1 MVAIKEE
8 SIKLGQELGQGE
20 FGSVLKGVY
29 TGNKGVK
36 MDVAVKTL
44 RIDAMGHGEKVGQ
57 LYQSTHVKSASRA
70 CVCVV
75 VCRSSCVR
83 QGLW

>member
-29 TGNKGVK
+29 TGSKGVK
-36 MDVAVKTL
+36 
-44 RIDAMGHGEKVGQ
+44 
-57 LYQSTHVKSASRA
+57 
-70 CVCVV
+70 
-75 VCRSSCVR
+75 VR
-83 QGLW
+83 GAISLHIVL